1 VVYYIYKRGRA
12 IMNLTINHGQT
23 RNYTNKCLKDNRNE
37 KISLESEFADK
48 KISEQED
55 KKDYEQYT
63 KSHMLHSAYSFEDA
77 QKHRVSFP
85 PTTAPGIVRK
95 AWREQW
101 EKSTEKEKDAMRQ
114 LGSNCMEVLNANK
127 GNMPNDLNGYINL
140 IENMKIY
147 IEQYNNCPGI
157 DKGVY
162 EGLVNVTNSLATEL
176 NKYN

>member
-1 VVYYIYKRGRA
+1 
-12 IMNLTINHGQT
+12 MNLAINQAQT
-23 RNYTNKCLKDNRNE
+23 RNYTNKHLKNNRNV
-37 KISLESEFADK
+37 KISLEIELADK
-48 KISEQED
+48 KIIEEED
-55 KKDYEQYT
+55 KIDYERYI
-63 KSHMLHSAYSFEDA
+63 KSHMLYSAYSFKEA

-101 EKSTEKEKDAMRQ
+101 EKSTEKEKDAMSQ
-114 LGSNCMEVLNANK
+114 LGSNCMEVLNSNK

-147 IEQYNNCPGI
+147 IERYNNCPGI

-162 EGLVNVTNSLATEL
+162 EGLVTVTNSLATEL
-176 NKYN
+176 LKYN

>member
-1 VVYYIYKRGRA
+1 
-12 IMNLTINHGQT
+12 MDLTINHNQPRT
-23 RNYTNKCLKDNRNE
+23 YTNKYLKNAKDE
-37 KISLESEFADK
+37 KFSLGLEDI
-48 KISEQED
+48 KISEEED

-63 KSHMLHSAYSFEDA
+63 KSHILNSAYSFEDA

-101 EKSTEKEKDAMRQ
+101 EKATEKEKDAMRSFDTIYGQ
-114 LGSNCMEVLNANK
+114 FLMENK
-127 GNMPNDLNGYINL
+127 EDITNDLNGYLKL
-140 IENMKIY
+140 IGEMKVY
-147 IEQYNNCPGI
+147 MERYNNFPGV

-162 EGLVNVTNSLATEL
+162 EGIMNVANSLEIEL

>member
-1 VVYYIYKRGRA
+1 
-12 IMNLTINHGQT
+12 MNLAINQAQT
-23 RNYTNKCLKDNRNE
+23 RNYTNKYLKKNRNA
-37 KISLESEFADK
+37 KISLEIELADK
-48 KISEQED
+48 KIIEEED
-55 KKDYEQYT
+55 KIDYERYI
-63 KSHMLHSAYSFEDA
+63 KSHMLYSAYSFEDA

-101 EKSTEKEKDAMRQ
+101 EKSTEKEKDAMSQ
-114 LGSNCMEVLNANK
+114 LGLNCMEVLNSNK

-147 IEQYNNCPGI
+147 IERYNNCPGV

-162 EGLVNVTNSLATEL
+162 EGLVTVTNSLATEL